1 MPSEPVPERGR
12 KHRQGFSTVNAFLEQ
27 ISKFGIGRL
36 SAIFGLTAGAAA
48 TLVMF
53 TMSMNGDGEALL
65 FSNLQPADAATVTER
80 LDGASIPYELREG
93 GSAVYVSQDQVDE
106 ARLRVA
112 SGGALG
118 FGSVG
123 YEIFDETD
131 ALGTTSFVQNV
142 NARRALEGELARSIN
157 TINSVSASRVHLV
170 LPERRLFSQQSEEPS
185 ASVVLTVRGEIG
197 AAQVETI
204 RNLIATAVPALSSN
218 RITVADDRGRLLA
231 SPSDGETASV
241 AALETRRSGVEE
253 DLRQKVRD
261 VVEGVVGSGAA
272 RVVVTARLNRES
284 VTESSQRF
292 DPDGQVLRSTE
303 TSEETETERNA
314 ERGGQVSASENLPD
328 DDAAGQGGP
337 QSSRN
342 RSIENEVR
350 NFEISS
356 TTTTRVVEAGQ
367 LERLAVSVVV
377 DHAEI
382 RSPEGTLS
390 FEPRSDTEIEQIRD
404 LVRAAVGFDAER
416 GDIVEVRQMAFS
428 RPDVTLGS
436 PAPTGFALA
445 RSDMFRIAELAV
457 LFLTALLIVFLVA
470 RPLVRGVVGGGQ
482 PALAGAGGGDALAL
496 PRQSRPASLPDG
508 QSQAALP
515 GAQESEETI
524 DIDQIDG
531 QVKRSSVKKVA
542 NLVQDHPDE
551 SMSILRN
558 WMHES

>member
-1 MPSEPVPERGR
+1 MPSEPVPRRDR

-36 SAIFGLTAGAAA
+36 IAIFGLTMGAAA
-48 TLVMF
+48 ALGMF
-53 TMSMNGDGEALL
+53 IMSMNGDGEALL

-80 LDGASIPYELREG
+80 LDGASIPFELREG
-93 GSAVYVSQDQVDE
+93 GTTVYVPQNQVDE

-142 NARRALEGELARSIN
+142 NAKRALEGELARSIN
-157 TINSVSASRVHLV
+157 TITAVTASRVHLV
-170 LPERRLFSQQSEEPS
+170 LPERRLFSQQTEEPS
-185 ASVVLTVRGEIG
+185 ASVVLTIRGEISG
-197 AAQVETI
+197 AQVETI
-204 RNLIATAVPALSSN
+204 RNLIATAVPALSAG
-218 RITVADDRGRLLA
+218 RITVADDRGRMLA

-241 AALETRRSGVEE
+241 AALETRRAGVEE
-253 DLRQKVRD
+253 DLRRKVRD

-272 RVVVTARLNRES
+272 RVVVTAQLNRES
-284 VTESSQRF
+284 LTESSQQF
-292 DPDGQVLRSTE
+292 DPNGQVLRSTE
-303 TSEETETERNA
+303 TSEETEDELNA
-314 ERGGQVSASENLPD
+314 ERGGMVSASENLPGD
-328 DDAAGQGGP
+328 EAAGQNGP
-337 QSSRN
+337 QSRRN
-342 RSIENEVR
+342 RSIENEIR

-356 TTTTRVVEAGQ
+356 TTTTRVIEAGG

-382 RSPEGTLS
+382 RNPDGTVS
-390 FEPRSDTEIEQIRD
+390 YQPRSEAEMTTIAN
-404 LVRAAVGFDAER
+404 LVRAAAGVDADR
-416 GDIVEVRQMAFS
+416 GDVLEVQQMAFT

-436 PAPTGFALA
+436 PAPAGFSLA

-470 RPLVRGVVGGGQ
+470 RPLVRGVVSGPQ
-482 PALAGAGGGDALAL
+482 PALAGMGGGDNLSL
-496 PRQSRPASLPDG
+496 PRQSRPVALPEGTSKASLPGSSD
-508 QSQAALP
+508 P
-515 GAQESEETI
+515 EETI

-551 SMSILRN
+551 SISILRT
-558 WMHES
+558 WMHGD